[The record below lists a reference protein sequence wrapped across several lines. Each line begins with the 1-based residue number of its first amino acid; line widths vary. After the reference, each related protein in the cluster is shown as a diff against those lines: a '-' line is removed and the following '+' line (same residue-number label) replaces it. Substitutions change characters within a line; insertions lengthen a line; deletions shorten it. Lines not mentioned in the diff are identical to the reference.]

1 MKVDEGD
8 TAGPRAT
15 ATTTTTTIREKE
27 GEWDGDRLA
36 EALRQL
42 GDVHVQV
49 G

>member
-8 TAGPRAT
+8 TART
-15 ATTTTTTIREKE
+15 RVTTTTTTIREQ
-27 GEWDGDRLA
+27 GGGRLE

-42 GDVHVQV
+42 GDVHIQV